1 MREAKR
7 NDASQAGYIGGIKW
21 RRCSALLLRSGLLL
35 LCLALPLMHGCTKVA
50 VTPEAEETI
59 FNWTQARDYQAQ
71 GRYELA
77 RQHYLVALAA
87 ARTPE
92 TQQTL
97 QRELDSVDRM
107 IEAMR

>member
-1 MREAKR
+1 MKEAKR
-7 NDASQAGYIGGIKW
+7 NDASQTGDIGWIRW
-21 RRCSALLLRSGLLL
+21 ERCSGMLLKSGLLL
-35 LCLALPLMHGCTKVA
+35 LCLALPLMHGCTRVA

-77 RQHYLVALAA
+77 RQYYLVALAA

>member
-1 MREAKR
+1 MKEAKR
-7 NDASQAGYIGGIKW
+7 NDASQTGDISWIRW
-21 RRCSALLLRSGLLL
+21 ERCSGMLLKSGLLL
-35 LCLALPLMHGCTKVA
+35 LCLALPLMHGCTRVA

-77 RQHYLVALAA
+77 RLAA